1 MRVKKTIKFALLM
14 ATFLLWACKE
24 YPTPTPEPDPE
35 PQDEPILAVSIP
47 GAYGAEGG
55 TQSLQEGMQ
64 TSLLTYDGGAAWRMI
79 QPSGCKVVSFSAL
92 PLQMKAG
99 DSISFLYRVSE
110 QGITRVCRT
119 YRDVKVLQ
127 VKDGLVWLKK
137 DDSTYFLLEW

>member
-1 MRVKKTIKFALLM
+1 MRAKKTINFFLLM
-14 ATFLLWACKE
+14 AIVLLWACKE
-24 YPTPTPEPDPE
+24 YPAPTPEPDPE
-35 PQDEPILAVSIP
+35 PQDEPILEVSVP

-55 TQSLQEGMQ
+55 NQCLQEGMQ

-110 QGITRVCRT
+110 QGITRVCRK
-119 YRDVKVLQ
+119 YEDVKVLQ

-137 DDSTYFLLEW
+137 DDTTYFLVEW